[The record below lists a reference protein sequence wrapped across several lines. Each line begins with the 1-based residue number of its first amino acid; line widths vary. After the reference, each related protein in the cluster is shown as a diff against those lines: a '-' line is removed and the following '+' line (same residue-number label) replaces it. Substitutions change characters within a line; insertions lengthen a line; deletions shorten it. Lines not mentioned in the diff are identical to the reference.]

1 MKNKKV
7 GLAPGTLIYTGEL
20 KDERIKITFYSY
32 KIYGYSA

>member
-20 KDERIKITFYSY
+20 KLLFIHIMTEL
-32 KIYGYSA
+32 